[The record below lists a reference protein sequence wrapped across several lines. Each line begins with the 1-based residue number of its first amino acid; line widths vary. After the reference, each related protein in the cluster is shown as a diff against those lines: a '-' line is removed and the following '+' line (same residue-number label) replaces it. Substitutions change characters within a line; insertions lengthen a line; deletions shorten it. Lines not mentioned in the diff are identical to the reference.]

1 MHWSIIFCLTVERR
15 KVHTQSYSIITYPV
29 VEICDPKIGVGRIL
43 LLTSTTSWHEERDT
57 RTDLCTSENIF
68 RGLRPSA
75 RHGSPLDKR
84 GRKAAREPPKTM
96 LKCFGSLSQT
106 VERKRVTAQPRDGE
120 DEEAAG
126 GEGEAAVG
134 RTGGTSYCLSLFSP
148 TLRWSLRTVN
158 NTQHIHTTETAKKR
172 ATEWPRHHVRT
183 AINHTG
189 SADVFYTC
197 LLTTIAFTCFST
209 HTVYNEC

>member
-1 MHWSIIFCLTVERR
+1 M
-15 KVHTQSYSIITYPV
+15 
-29 VEICDPKIGVGRIL
+29 GRIL
-43 LLTSTTSWHEERDT
+43 LCASTTSRHEERDT

-84 GRKAAREPPKTM
+84 GRKAAAREPPKTM

-134 RTGGTSYCLSLFSP
+134 RTGADGTPLPLPLFSDA
-148 TLRWSLRTVN
+148 TLVTPHGE
-158 NTQHIHTTETAKKR
+158 QYTTYPYHRDGKETSNGMAETSCK
-172 ATEWPRHHVRT
+172 
-183 AINHTG
+183 N
-189 SADVFYTC
+189 S
-197 LLTTIAFTCFST
+197 
-209 HTVYNEC
+209 